1 MLTVQS
7 ACARELSS
15 VRLKN
20 VDSAHNTNDS
30 GWFIVP
36 WFDAGFSSQNESA
49 YYPQIFPFVYYHY
62 LSKVNIS
69 FDIGIANLKTKFN
82 CSNIPVQ

>member
-49 YYPQIFPFVYYHY
+49 STNFSFCI
-62 LSKVNIS
+62 LSLS
-69 FDIGIANLKTKFN
+69 LKGQHFF
-82 CSNIPVQ
+82 Q